1 MHSKLQKR
9 NDLLPI
15 ELIQIE
21 ILNQIINQID
31 QEDLESARD
40 TAVRFRDKLQED
52 VDKAESDIDIQ
63 LQLETESKFGK

>member
-1 MHSKLQKR
+1 MT
-9 NDLLPI
+9 NI

-21 ILNQIINQID
+21 IINQIIREID
-31 QEDLESARD
+31 NEDLKAARN

-63 LQLETESKFGK
+63 LQLETESKYGK